1 MEYLGGLVDTILN
14 SSMKRMLKG
23 KNGRFLKDSDAMPTN
38 QRLVHHQHGLE
49 KLMIGNPH
57 LEEE

>member
-1 MEYLGGLVDTILN
+1 MEYLGGLVDTILK

-23 KNGRFLKDSDAMPTN
+23 KNGRFLKDSNTMPPN